1 MSFMCPK
8 HRQQFAQLPAHEKLD
23 CWLVWMK
30 KAVMAQSQQ
39 DWHRVVAHAGCAFD
53 LVSMGHAEAQ
63 RSMHMEITLSAIFL
77 CNTFRQLDDGGSAMF
92 IVDVAYEQLEA
103 TETAATDQGYQCSVA
118 DCISALHDW
127 PSHQQFFM
135 DYLNWPL
142 QQGNGGSP
150 LKHYRRAEVH
160 TLH

>member
-1 MSFMCPK
+1 MNFMCPK

-23 CWLVWMK
+23 CWLVWMER
-30 KAVMAQSQQ
+30 AVIAQSRQ
-39 DWHRVVAHAGCAFD
+39 DWHRVVAHAGCAFE

-77 CNTFRQLDDGGSAMF
+77 CNTFCQLGDGGSAMF
-92 IVDVAYEQLEA
+92 IVDVAYEQLE
-103 TETAATDQGYQCSVA
+103 TSESAASAKDYQFGIE

-127 PSHQQFFM
+127 SRHQQFFM

-142 QQGNGGSP
+142 HQSNWISAFAQERGATR
-150 LKHYRRAEVH
+150 H
-160 TLH
+160 